1 MKRCDVGNNK
11 WAHEER
17 DRHQNT
23 RNRGGGK
30 AEGKKDPPFCGKS
43 GKTIWRKRHLP
54 KRCAKLKQIGAVR
67 LLMLKAKPIR
77 VGLPLRLHWLP
88 RMAIP
93 AVLQAPGNRNRHV
106 FIFVHPKS
114 YNKEPHTRQ
123 HVQTTSG
130 CSDPGARILAA
141 PHEADA
147 ALLVAWM
154 LDNRHVW
161 QDIGDDLVAVMK
173 YVEIS
178 I

>member
-123 HVQTTSG
+123 HVQTPVGALTLAPESWQPLMKRMLLCLWHG
-130 CSDPGARILAA
+130 CSITAMCGKILVTIW
-141 PHEADA
+141 
-147 ALLVAWM
+147 L
-154 LDNRHVW
+154 
-161 QDIGDDLVAVMK
+161 Q
-173 YVEIS
+173 S
-178 I
+178 